1 MINIKGF
8 YYPDEYKDYQGC
20 KNCKYQPSPLE
31 MCEWGKHR
39 DRVEPIC
46 SRWKR
51 MENWVDVDGQ

>member
-8 YYPDEYKDYQGC
+8 YHPDEYKDYQGC
-20 KNCKYQPSPLE
+20 KNCIHQPSPLE

-46 SRWKR
+46 SRW
-51 MENWVDVDGQ
+51 EGVNDD